1 MGLFCGPRRLH
12 TDLLSPLMEA
22 THDGATHDGATHD
35 GPSHDEA
42 THDGATHDGAT
53 PIEAMGLCL
62 IDVQT
67 LPATPADTE
76 GAREGNH
83 GYRGCSA

>member
-22 THDGATHDGATHD
+22 THDGATHDG
-35 GPSHDEA
+35 A